1 MLDVTPLTTEV
12 DRFADRLRA
21 MPQSALLR
29 GAAAEAHELAGE
41 LARRAQL
48 LECPDRDPRPLPDA
62 GPFAVG
68 DQLAVAGHDLAEAL
82 AALGT
87 EEQLRE
93 SVRLVAEVRAKR

>member
-1 MLDVTPLTTEV
+1 MTPLTTELE
-12 DRFADRLRA
+12 RLSDRLRA

-29 GAAAEAHELAGE
+29 GAAARGHTLAAE

-48 LECPDRDPRPLPDA
+48 LEFPGREPRPFPEA

-82 AALGT
+82 AVSGT
-87 EEQLRE
+87 PGQLEEAVQ
-93 SVRLVAEVRAKR
+93 LVADVRAK